1 MKYVPASRI
10 AIFTLSFVVVLL
22 SSCQRQVA
30 KAPTVAPP
38 PAAQTAPSPTVTLQA
53 SPNAITRGGSSTLS
67 WSSSN
72 ATQVR
77 LYPGAG
83 NLGAQGSQRVS
94 PSDTTVYTITA
105 TGPGG
110 EVTADASISVAA
122 PYSPPTA
129 SALTPEQM
137 FQQMMK
143 DAFFDY
149 DKADLRSDAKEALT
163 RDADF
168 LRAHP
173 EIRVAIE
180 GHCDERGGEEYNLAL
195 GDRRAASTKQYLA
208 SLGISADRIQT
219 VSLGKEQPFCTSE
232 SESCYQ
238 QNRRGHFALV
248 R

>member
-1 MKYVPASRI
+1 MKYVPAGRI
-10 AIFTLSFVVVLL
+10 VILSVAALLL
-22 SSCQRQVA
+22 SSCQKQVA

-38 PAAQTAPSPTVTLQA
+38 PAVQTAATPTVTLRA
-53 SPNAITRGGSSTLS
+53 SPNAITRGGSSTLT

-72 ATQVR
+72 ATSVK

-83 NLGAQGSQRVS
+83 TQSAQGSQRVS
-94 PSDTTVYTITA
+94 PSDTTVYTVTA

-110 EVTADASISVAA
+110 AATASTSIAVAA
-122 PYSPPTA
+122 PYSAPTA

-137 FQQMMK
+137 FQQMIK
-143 DAFFDY
+143 DAYFDY
-149 DKADLRSDAKEALT
+149 DKADLRSDAKQALT

-173 EIRVAIE
+173 EIHFTIE

-195 GDRRAASTKQYLA
+195 GDRRAASTKEYLT
-208 SLGISADRIQT
+208 SLGISADRMQT
-219 VSLGKEQPFCTSE
+219 VSLGKEQPFCTADD
-232 SESCYQ
+232 ESCYQ